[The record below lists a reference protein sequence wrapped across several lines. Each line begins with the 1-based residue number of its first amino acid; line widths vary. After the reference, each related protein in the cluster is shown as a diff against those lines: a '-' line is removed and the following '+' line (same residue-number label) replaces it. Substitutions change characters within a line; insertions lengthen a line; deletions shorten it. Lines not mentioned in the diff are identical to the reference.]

1 MRRIAIFLVLLLVGT
16 TPAVAAPKSVALKK
30 LTIVATVAGA
40 EKLVVSGKTLVTVSN
55 SDGPNTNILLT
66 GMDIKGVQLWQKTI
80 DSGSDEVALATAV
93 DPLGNIWLAG
103 AASSITAPESATAAI
118 QAENPDGVVA
128 EPTTKLRGDLI
139 VLTLWK
145 VSALGELLAT
155 YSSAQLSPPLINAIS
170 VNSSGVSVVGQ
181 LQDKPFLLSANTAGT
196 FGKLLSIGTAKTQ
209 LNAVL
214 RHGDGS
220 ISVFGSSA
228 ETLGGKKLAGV
239 RDGVLIKV
247 SKTGA
252 IASVVRSSAPKA
264 DRSWLA
270 ADSTLALTGYV
281 KSGKVIESA
290 FTKFTT
296 AFAPTWTLRVP
307 STGSSLVQ
315 SAGSTTYGALQS
327 NSAVSGVTGWRPT
340 APSLLLLSFDAKG
353 VVASAS
359 GSTELTEALSL
370 AYSKDVGLV
379 GLARTSAQ
387 SVAIFT
393 VA

>member
-1 MRRIAIFLVLLLVGT
+1 MRRIAIFLILLLIGT
-16 TPAVAAPKSVALKK
+16 TSAVAAPKSVALKRI
-30 LTIVATVAGA
+30 TIVANVAGA
-40 EKLVVSGKTLVTVSN
+40 EKLVISGKTLVTVSN

-66 GMDIKGVQLWQKTI
+66 GIDIKGVQLWQKTI
-80 DSGSDEVALATAV
+80 DSGVDEVALATAV

-103 AASSITAPESATAAI
+103 AASSITAPESATAVI

-128 EPTTKLRGDLI
+128 EPTTKLRGDLS

-145 VSALGELLAT
+145 VSALGEVLAT

-170 VNSSGVSVVGQ
+170 ANSSGVSIVGQ
-181 LQDKPFLLSANTAGT
+181 LQDKPFLLNANNAGT

-209 LNAVL
+209 LNAVV

-264 DRSWLA
+264 DRSWLT

-327 NSAVSGVTGWRPT
+327 NSVVSGVTGWRPT
-340 APSLLLLSFDAKG
+340 TPSLLLLSFDAKG
-353 VVASAS
+353 VITSAS

-379 GLARTSAQ
+379 GLARTSTQ

-393 VA
+393 IA

>member
-1 MRRIAIFLVLLLVGT
+1 MRRIAIFLILLLIGT

-30 LTIVATVAGA
+30 ITIVASVAGA

-66 GMDIKGVQLWQKTI
+66 GIDIKGVQLWQKTI
-80 DSGSDEVALATAV
+80 DSGVDEVALATAV

-103 AASSITAPESATAAI
+103 AASSITAPESATAVI

-128 EPTTKLRGDLI
+128 EPTTKLRGDLS

-145 VSALGELLAT
+145 ISALGEVLAT

-170 VNSSGVSVVGQ
+170 ANSSGVSIVGQ
-181 LQDKPFLLSANTAGT
+181 LQDKPFLLSANNTGT

-209 LNAVL
+209 LNAVV

-239 RDGVLIKV
+239 RDGLLIKV

-281 KSGKVIESA
+281 KSGKVVESA

-327 NSAVSGVTGWRPT
+327 NSVVSGVTGWRPT
-340 APSLLLLSFDAKG
+340 TPSLLLLSFDAKG
-353 VVASAS
+353 VMTSAY

-370 AYSKDVGLV
+370 TYSKDVGLV
-379 GLARTSAQ
+379 GLARTSTQ

>member
-1 MRRIAIFLVLLLVGT
+1 MRRIAIFLILLLIGT

-30 LTIVATVAGA
+30 ITIVASVAGA

-66 GMDIKGVQLWQKTI
+66 GIDIKGVQLWQKTI
-80 DSGSDEVALATAV
+80 DSGVDEVALATAV

-103 AASSITAPESATAAI
+103 AASSITAPESATAVI

-128 EPTTKLRGDLI
+128 EPTTKLRGDLS

-145 VSALGELLAT
+145 ISALGEVLAT

-170 VNSSGVSVVGQ
+170 ANSSGVSIVGQ
-181 LQDKPFLLSANTAGT
+181 LQDKPFLLSANNTGT

-209 LNAVL
+209 LNSVV

-239 RDGVLIKV
+239 RDGLLMKV

-281 KSGKVIESA
+281 KSGKVVESA

-327 NSAVSGVTGWRPT
+327 NSVVSGVTGWRPT
-340 APSLLLLSFDAKG
+340 TPSLLLLSFDAKG
-353 VVASAS
+353 VMTSAY

-370 AYSKDVGLV
+370 TYSKDVGLV
-379 GLARTSAQ
+379 GLARTSTQ

>member
-1 MRRIAIFLVLLLVGT
+1 MRRIAIFLILLLIGT
-16 TPAVAAPKSVALKK
+16 TSAVAAPKSVALKRI
-30 LTIVATVAGA
+30 TIVANVAGA
-40 EKLVVSGKTLVTVSN
+40 EKLVISGKTLVTVSN

-66 GMDIKGVQLWQKTI
+66 GIDIKGVQLWQKTI
-80 DSGSDEVALATAV
+80 DSGVDEVALATAV

-103 AASSITAPESATAAI
+103 AASSITAPESATAVI

-128 EPTTKLRGDLI
+128 EPTTKLRGDLS

-145 VSALGELLAT
+145 VSVLGEVLAT

-170 VNSSGVSVVGQ
+170 ANSSGVSIVGQ
-181 LQDKPFLLSANTAGT
+181 SQDRPFLLSTNNAGT

-209 LNAVL
+209 LNAVV

-264 DRSWLA
+264 DRAWLA

-315 SAGSTTYGALQS
+315 SAGNTTYGALQS
-327 NSAVSGVTGWRPT
+327 NSVVSGVTGWRPT
-340 APSLLLLSFDAKG
+340 TPSLLLLSFDAKG
-353 VVASAS
+353 VITSAS

-379 GLARTSAQ
+379 GLARTSTQ

-393 VA
+393 IA

>member
-1 MRRIAIFLVLLLVGT
+1 MRRIAIFLALLLVGI

-40 EKLVVSGKTLVTVSN
+40 EKLVVSGKTIVTVGN
-55 SDGPNTNILLT
+55 SDGPNTNILVT

-80 DSGSDEVALATAV
+80 DSGVDEVALATAV
-93 DPLGNIWLAG
+93 DPLGNIWVAG
-103 AASSITAPESATAAI
+103 ASSSIAAPESATAVI

-128 EPTTKLRGDLI
+128 EPTTKLRGDLN

-145 VSALGELLAT
+145 VSPLGEVIAT
-155 YSSAQLSPPLINAIS
+155 YASAQQSPPLINAMS
-170 VNSSGVSVVGQ
+170 VNSSGISLVGQ
-181 LQDKPFLLSANTAGT
+181 LQDKPFLLSANNTGT
-196 FGKLLSIGTAKTQ
+196 FGKLISIGTAKTQ
-209 LNAVL
+209 LNAVV

-220 ISVFGSSA
+220 ISVFGSSS

-247 SKTGA
+247 AKNGA

-264 DRSWLA
+264 DRAWLS

-296 AFAPTWTLRVP
+296 AFAPTWTLRLP
-307 STGSSLVQ
+307 STGSSLVL
-315 SAGSTTYGALQS
+315 SAGNTTYGVIQS
-327 NSAVSGVTGWRPT
+327 NSVVSGVTGWRPT
-340 APSLLLLSFDAKG
+340 SPALLMLSFDAKG
-353 VVASAS
+353 VMTGAS
-359 GSTELTEALSL
+359 GSTDLTDALSL
-370 AYSKDVGLV
+370 AYSKDLGLV
-379 GLARTSAQ
+379 GLAKTSAQ

-393 VA
+393 IA

>member
-1 MRRIAIFLVLLLVGT
+1 M
-16 TPAVAAPKSVALKK
+16 
-30 LTIVATVAGA
+30 
-40 EKLVVSGKTLVTVSN
+40 
-55 SDGPNTNILLT
+55 
-66 GMDIKGVQLWQKTI
+66 
-80 DSGSDEVALATAV
+80 
-93 DPLGNIWLAG
+93 
-103 AASSITAPESATAAI
+103 
-118 QAENPDGVVA
+118 
-128 EPTTKLRGDLI
+128 
-139 VLTLWK
+139 
-145 VSALGELLAT
+145 LGEVLAT

-170 VNSSGVSVVGQ
+170 ANSSGVSIVGQ
-181 LQDKPFLLSANTAGT
+181 SQDRPFLLSTNNAGT

-209 LNAVL
+209 LNAVV

-264 DRSWLA
+264 DRAWLA

-315 SAGSTTYGALQS
+315 SAGNTTYGALQS
-327 NSAVSGVTGWRPT
+327 NSVVSGVTGWRPT
-340 APSLLLLSFDAKG
+340 TPSLLLLSFDAKG
-353 VVASAS
+353 VITSAS

-370 AYSKDVGLV
+370 AYSKDVGLD
-379 GLARTSAQ
+379 GLARTSNP
-387 SVAIFT
+387 SVASFT
-393 VA
+393 IA